1 MTQAFDLLAALPRL
15 ETALNDPSLDAAR
28 RRTIAAE
35 LLQSLPTGLSVRAAP
50 ATFEYIRE
58 RIRYHRDR
66 PDGTGDEAAPA
77 ETSPGTRGRRTT
89 RNT

>member
-1 MTQAFDLLAALPRL
+1 MTQAFDQLAALPRL

-28 RRTIAAE
+28 RRTIATE

-66 PDGTGDEAAPA
+66 PDGDGAEAAPA
-77 ETSPGTRGRRTT
+77 EAAGATRSRRST
-89 RNT
+89 RST

>member
-1 MTQAFDLLAALPRL
+1 MTQAFDLLAALPRI
-15 ETALNDPSLDAAR
+15 ETALNDPSLDADR
-28 RRTIAAE
+28 RRVIAAE

-66 PDGTGDEAAPA
+66 AGGTEVPAA
-77 ETSPGTRGRRTT
+77 ETGPAPRNRRGPRAS
-89 RNT
+89 

>member
-1 MTQAFDLLAALPRL
+1 MTQAFDLLAALPRV
-15 ETALNDPSLDAAR
+15 ETTLSDPSLDAAR

-50 ATFEYIRE
+50 ATFEYIRD

-66 PDGTGDEAAPA
+66 PDGGETAAAEAGITRPRR
-77 ETSPGTRGRRTT
+77 GTRQS
-89 RNT
+89 